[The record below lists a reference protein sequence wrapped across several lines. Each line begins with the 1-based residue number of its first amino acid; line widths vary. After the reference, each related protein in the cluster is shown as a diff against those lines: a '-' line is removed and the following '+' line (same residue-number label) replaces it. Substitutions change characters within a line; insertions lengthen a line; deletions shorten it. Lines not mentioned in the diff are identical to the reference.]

1 MSPDVVAGIAG
12 DLKVPRPVFGAP
24 PFFLIGFAIT
34 NASLENGFY
43 GAEIL
48 ADDESSVLGMC
59 ATRLRAIARELVD
72 AVEGRSTQDSA
83 VERREQDREV
93 DRGIVSVQ

>member
-1 MSPDVVAGIAG
+1 MSPEVVAGIAG

-48 ADDESSVLGMC
+48 ADDESEC
-59 ATRLRAIARELVD
+59 ARRDPRDRSRTR
-72 AVEGRSTQDSA
+72 
-83 VERREQDREV
+83 
-93 DRGIVSVQ
+93 